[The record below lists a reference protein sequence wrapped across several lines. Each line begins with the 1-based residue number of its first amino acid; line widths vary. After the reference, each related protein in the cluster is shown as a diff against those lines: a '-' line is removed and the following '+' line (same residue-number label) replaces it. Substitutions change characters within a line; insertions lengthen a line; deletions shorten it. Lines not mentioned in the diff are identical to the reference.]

1 MLMMHEFT
9 IMLGST
15 LRRPPLSHFRP
26 PFFTRTSFYVDDGT
40 QSRAWCGCGQ
50 QNWQIIRF
58 YCQLFNKEYYIT
70 LQKTTSFNLESK
82 LNLMQKPK
90 DLESN
95 EILLPNWS
103 HLFLR
108 LLITP
113 SIFSKVFSRLHSTF
127 FYFECIRFGFSWT
140 KVTIIMP
147 KR

>member
-1 MLMMHEFT
+1 MEQSADFWSPNYRTAAKGTMTKSYLKWQPNFPDCHHAHDAWVYDNVR
-9 IMLGST
+9 LHS
-15 LRRPPLSHFRP
+15 PPLSHFRP

-40 QSRAWCGCGQ
+40 QSWAWCGQ
-50 QNWQIIRF
+50 QNWQIIGF
-58 YCQLFNKEYYIT
+58 YCQLFNKEYYTT

-108 LLITP
+108 LLST
-113 SIFSKVFSRLHSTF
+113 SI
-127 FYFECIRFGFSWT
+127 
-140 KVTIIMP
+140 
-147 KR
+147 